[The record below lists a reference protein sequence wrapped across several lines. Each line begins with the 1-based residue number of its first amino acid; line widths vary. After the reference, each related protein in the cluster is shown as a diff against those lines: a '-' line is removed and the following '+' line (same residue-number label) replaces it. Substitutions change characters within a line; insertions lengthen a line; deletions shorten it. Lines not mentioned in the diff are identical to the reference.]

1 MGRKRTSTKQDLTL
15 WVDQDL
21 VKKLKDLEINGSAIF
36 TKAALK
42 ELEKYDENG
51 NIFKNKEE

>member
-15 WVDQDL
+15 WIDQDL
-21 VKKLKDLEINGSAIF
+21 VKRLKDLEINGSAIF
-36 TKAALK
+36 TEAALK

-51 NIFKNKEE
+51 NILKEKE